1 MRQKR
6 FFEHKHLRAMALASE
21 FTARRKFYLGENS
34 PEIKQKIHFLVEL
47 LQKVFY
53 FAFF

>member
-1 MRQKR
+1 
-6 FFEHKHLRAMALASE
+6 MALASE